1 MPMPASQAE
10 ELVRS
15 GLSAA
20 TPVPAQGA

>member
-1 MPMPASQAE
+1 MPASQAE